1 MSTCWKCE
9 KELPDG
15 QVECEDGCGRPVA
28 PRQPTPEALRKL
40 LRESRPLDLEKI
52 LATPESVIAFLRAWH
67 THAPVP
73 PDEDKLKECYQLLL
87 HHLLR
92 DLSQIRIPRGSA
104 GADKL
109 KDWLL

>member
-1 MSTCWKCE
+1 MSATNPNKITCPNRRASMRLW
-9 KELPDG
+9 
-15 QVECEDGCGRPVA
+15 
-28 PRQPTPEALRKL
+28 
-40 LRESRPLDLEKI
+40 
-52 LATPESVIAFLRAWH
+52 AWH
-67 THAPVP
+67 TNAPVP

-104 GADKL
+104 GAGKL